1 MSTRGAVCCITCNV
15 KTFRCVGRLR
25 SISCVVGRCH
35 EWPSAKRS
43 PGWSTVRSR
52 RAVTSTTSSTCAGFK
67 RPSGVPFDLKVDAV
81 IVLLNKP
88 DPDEFY
94 VQKPGLRVLL
104 RAVAATSKKRAYV
117 TTEPD
122 GKPEDNLLSLPLC
135 TR

>member
-1 MSTRGAVCCITCNV
+1 M
-15 KTFRCVGRLR
+15 
-25 SISCVVGRCH
+25 
-35 EWPSAKRS
+35 
-43 PGWSTVRSR
+43 
-52 RAVTSTTSSTCAGFK
+52 AVTSTTSSTCAGFK

-122 GKPEDNLLSLPLC
+122 GKPEDNLLSLPLSLPLC